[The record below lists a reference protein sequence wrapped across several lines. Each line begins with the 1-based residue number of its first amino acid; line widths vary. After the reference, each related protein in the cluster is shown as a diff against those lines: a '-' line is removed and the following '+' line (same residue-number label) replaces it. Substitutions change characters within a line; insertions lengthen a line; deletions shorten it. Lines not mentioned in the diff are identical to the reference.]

1 MAAAS
6 IVARVKGYLVA
17 LGVMTDGQ
25 LLIGDTGDKPA
36 PKTISGA
43 FTLAKTGVAT
53 LASGAVSAA
62 AMIADSILNGS
73 KVANVAAANVIGGI
87 PVVHI
92 VNVPAGTDGDVDV
105 VLTHKSRVINAHLVK
120 TTGNG
125 GGAGTIQVKNGANA
139 ITDAMSININDGV
152 IARAASIDDAYQ
164 DIAAGGTLRVTRD
177 RTASTN
183 EACIVYVQVVRVA

>member
-92 VNVPAGTDGDVDV
+92 VDVPAGTDGDVDV
-105 VLTHKSRVINAHLVK
+105 VLTHKTRVTDVMLVK
-120 TTGNG
+120 TTGAG
-125 GGAGTIQVKNGANA
+125 GGAGDIQVKNGSSA
-139 ITDAMSININDGV
+139 ITDAMSINIADNV
-152 IARAASIDDAYQ
+152 IARATTIDDSTA
-164 DIAAGGTLRVTRD
+164 DIAAGGTLRVTRN

-183 EACIVYVQVVRVA
+183 EACTVYVRGVRVA